1 MERLGMGVI
10 WRVKRG
16 IEGRMKREELGE
28 ELIESVFISEN

>member
-1 MERLGMGVI
+1 MERFGMGVV

-16 IEGRMKREELGE
+16 ILGRVKREEFGE